1 MKREWRKVQLDDGE
15 IVRFECPV
23 NTSPEKV
30 ARFKHVLE
38 QQKQMS
44 KLVLKTRESDRPTN
58 TL

>member
-1 MKREWRKVQLDDGE
+1 MQREWRKIQLDDGE

-44 KLVLKTRESDRPTN
+44 KLALEVIGRDRPTN
-58 TL
+58 TP